1 MRLLLTVVILST
13 AGWGLVGCASTQP
26 SRFYVL
32 SDLQRLETAQQGA
45 PAEQGPVIGIGPMA
59 FPKYLD
65 RPHIVTLA
73 SRYGLTLSEFERW
86 AEPFE
91 GNFAR
96 ALADHLSTM
105 IPTDRLAMYPW
116 PPGTPIDYQVTI
128 EVVHFVG
135 QLSGASTL
143 LAQWSLVGGEGKGAL
158 ISRRSRLTAQAAG
171 QGYEALVAAMGQ
183 TVAALSG
190 EIAAAIKTLARP
202 APAR

>member
-73 SRYGLTLSEFERW
+73 SRYELTLSEFERW

-96 ALADHLSTM
+96 DLADHLATM

-143 LAQWSLVGGEGKGAL
+143 LAQWSLVGGE
-158 ISRRSRLTAQAAG
+158 
-171 QGYEALVAAMGQ
+171 
-183 TVAALSG
+183 
-190 EIAAAIKTLARP
+190 
-202 APAR
+202 